1 MGCLFCSQSRECPTG
16 QSLGPSTPRA
26 WAPAALHAQGVAG
39 DLSPPTEV
47 GWHKGTV
54 QPGHAPGDRS
64 RRIGAVLSWDPWGHC
79 APVGAGPHLLASVTR
94 FPPAPHPDQS
104 LLLSQEWCRR
114 GLPGGGEVAGLC
126 LCLFRGDYALQTALW
141 ELLLLLLLLLLSGE
155 LVKLASRQSSAPS
168 RCCLLESSHS
178 TVSSVFLARPD
189 VRNLPQRH

>member
-1 MGCLFCSQSRECPTG
+1 M
-16 QSLGPSTPRA
+16 
-26 WAPAALHAQGVAG
+26 
-39 DLSPPTEV
+39 
-47 GWHKGTV
+47 
-54 QPGHAPGDRS
+54 
-64 RRIGAVLSWDPWGHC
+64 LSWDPWGHC